1 MKRLAKS
8 VSATLCAS
16 ILCSSVLC
24 YSAFTAF
31 AADTTTAETTASTEA
46 STAASEDVKVVSIKA
61 DADNDYIERDTE
73 TSCYKTKK
81 DGYYSVVQK
90 YDGRY
95 YNDHFDSPDYYSD
108 GFDDYMSAFS
118 FTEFKAGDV
127 METSTWFGDDIEEYI
142 AYSAD
147 GNTISAILKIDTI
160 TFEEY
165 NKGDEAKQCSINAT
179 TYQISKSSTSLVA
192 GFKIDV
198 VSPSYL
204 VSADVYKQGDDGEFH
219 YYSSLSEDSITGE
232 NSLELSYEFFENG
245 KYKVLLTA
253 SDNSWLSLVDT
264 VSGLDTSVKSEDEF
278 SDKKAPTLT
287 IEQENKSG
295 LVDGDVFGITVKSD
309 EKCSIYIGNELFKD
323 VTEATKYVSTNGV
336 YEVLAVD
343 SWGNSTSE
351 KVTVTAFGDG
361 TFPEDTNFDASEN
374 ENILALSNTNKD
386 NFWEDAANGK
396 ISGATSSN
404 GSTSLSSLPQT
415 GGFKVA
421 CVVLSS
427 GIAIAGGAFILKKN
441 GFKFKSR
448 RGKGDK

>member
-24 YSAFTAF
+24 YSAFTAL
-31 AADTTTAETTASTEA
+31 AVDITTAETTASTEA

-73 TSCYKTKK
+73 TSCYKAKK
-81 DGYYSVVQK
+81 DGYYSIVQK
-90 YDGRY
+90 YNGRY
-95 YNDHFDSPDYYSD
+95 YNDHFDAPDYYSD
-108 GFDDYMSAFS
+108 GFDGYMSAFS
-118 FTEFKAGDV
+118 FKEFKAGDV

-142 AYSAD
+142 AYSAN

-165 NKGDEAKQCSINAT
+165 NKDDEAKQCSISAT

-198 VSPSYL
+198 ISPSYL

-219 YYSSLSEDSITGE
+219 YYSSLSEDFITGE
-232 NSLELSYEFFENG
+232 DSLELSYEFFENG

-361 TFPEDTNFDASEN
+361 TFPEDANFDANEN

-396 ISGATSSN
+396 ISGATSSS

-427 GIAIAGGAFILKKN
+427 GIAIAGGVFALKKS

-448 RGKGDK
+448 KGKGDK

>member
-31 AADTTTAETTASTEA
+31 AEDTTTVETMASTEA

-147 GNTISAILKIDTI
+147 GNTISAILKIETLS
-160 TFEEY
+160 ESSVEV
-165 NKGDEAKQCSINAT
+165 
-179 TYQISKSSTSLVA
+179 KSSITASYSIVSETSNECVINVVA
-192 GFKIDV
+192 SLTKGTYF
-198 VSPSYL
+198 L
-204 VSADVYKQGDDGEFH
+204 AGDVYKYNSTDDNYLLVG
-219 YYSSLSEDSITGE
+219 SLADNILGSESISTDF
-232 NSLELSYEFFENG
+232 SIYENG
-245 KYKVLLTA
+245 KYKIYLTA
-253 SDNSWLSLVDT
+253 EDGSWYSIVLTVDNIDSSVISDD
-264 VSGLDTSVKSEDEF
+264 KF

-309 EKCSIYIGNELFKD
+309 EKCSIYIGNELFTD

-361 TFPEDTNFDASEN
+361 TFPEDANFNANEN

-396 ISGATSSN
+396 ISGVSSSN
-404 GSTSLSSLPQT
+404 GSASLSTLPQT

-427 GIAIAGGAFILKKN
+427 GIAIAGGAFVLKKN

-448 RGKGDK
+448 KGKGDK

>member
-24 YSAFTAF
+24 YNAFTAF
-31 AADTTTAETTASTEA
+31 AEDTTTAETTISTEA
-46 STAASEDVKVVSIKA
+46 STAVSEDVKVVSIKA

-95 YNDHFDSPDYYSD
+95 YNNHFDSPDYYSD

-147 GNTISAILKIDTI
+147 GSTISAILKIETLP
-160 TFEEY
+160 ESSVEV
-165 NKGDEAKQCSINAT
+165 
-179 TYQISKSSTSLVA
+179 KSSIDASYSIVSETSTECVINVVA
-192 GFKIDV
+192 SLTRGTYF
-198 VSPSYL
+198 L
-204 VSADVYKQGDDGEFH
+204 TGDVYKYNSTDDNYLLVG
-219 YYSSLSEDSITGE
+219 SLADNILGSESISTDF
-232 NSLELSYEFFENG
+232 SIYENG
-245 KYKVLLTA
+245 KYKIYLTA
-253 SDNSWLSLVDT
+253 EDGSWYSIVFTVDNIDSSVISDD
-264 VSGLDTSVKSEDEF
+264 KF

-309 EKCSIYIGNELFKD
+309 EKCSIYIGNELFTD

-361 TFPEDTNFDASEN
+361 TFPEDANFNANEN

-396 ISGATSSN
+396 ISGVSSSN
-404 GSTSLSSLPQT
+404 GSASLSTLPQT

-427 GIAIAGGAFILKKN
+427 GIAIAGGAFVLKKN

-448 RGKGDK
+448 KGKGDK

>member
-16 ILCSSVLC
+16 ILCSLVLC
-24 YSAFTAF
+24 YNAFTAF
-31 AADTTTAETTASTEA
+31 AEDTTTAETTASTEA
-46 STAASEDVKVVSIKA
+46 STAVSEDVKVVSIKA

-147 GNTISAILKIDTI
+147 GNTISAILKIETLK
-160 TFEEY
+160 ESSVEV
-165 NKGDEAKQCSINAT
+165 KSSINASYSIVSET
-179 TYQISKSSTSLVA
+179 SNECVINVVASLTKGTYFLA
-192 GFKIDV
+192 G
-198 VSPSYL
+198 
-204 VSADVYKQGDDGEFH
+204 DVYKYNSTDDNYLLVG
-219 YYSSLSEDSITGE
+219 SLADNILGSESISTDF
-232 NSLELSYEFFENG
+232 SIYENG
-245 KYKVLLTA
+245 KYKIYLTA
-253 SDNSWLSLVDT
+253 EDGSWYSIVLTVDNIDSSVISDD
-264 VSGLDTSVKSEDEF
+264 KF

-309 EKCSIYIGNELFKD
+309 EKCSIYIGNELFTD

-361 TFPEDTNFDASEN
+361 TFPEDANFNANEN

-386 NFWEDAANGK
+386 SFWEDAANGK
-396 ISGATSSN
+396 ISGVSSSN
-404 GSTSLSSLPQT
+404 GSTSLSTLPQT

-427 GIAIAGGAFILKKN
+427 GIAIAGGAFVLKKN
-441 GFKFKSR
+441 GFKFKGR
-448 RGKGDK
+448 KGKGDK

>member
-31 AADTTTAETTASTEA
+31 AADTTTAETTTSTEV

-73 TSCYKTKK
+73 TSCFKAKK

-90 YDGRY
+90 YNGRY
-95 YNDHFDSPDYYSD
+95 YNDHFDAPDYYSA

-127 METSTWFGDDIEEYI
+127 METSIWIGDDIEEYI

-147 GNTISAILKIDTI
+147 GNTVSAILKIETLSED
-160 TFEEY
+160 FGE
-165 NKGDEAKQCSINAT
+165 
-179 TYQISKSSTSLVA
+179 SKSSITASYS
-192 GFKIDV
+192 V
-198 VSPSYL
+198 VSKTSTECVINVVASL
-204 VSADVYKQGDDGEFH
+204 TSATYFLTGDVYKYNSADDN
-219 YYSSLSEDSITGE
+219 YLLVDSLTDNVLGSDSIDADF
-232 NSLELSYEFFENG
+232 SIYENG
-245 KYKVLLTA
+245 KYKIYLTA
-253 SDNSWLSLVDT
+253 EDGSWYSIVLTVDNIDS
-264 VSGLDTSVKSEDEF
+264 SVKSEDEF

-343 SWGNSTSE
+343 SWGNSTSD
-351 KVTVTAFGDG
+351 KVIVTAFGDG
-361 TFPEDTNFDASEN
+361 TFPEDANFDANEN

-396 ISGATSSN
+396 ISGATSSS

-427 GIAIAGGAFILKKN
+427 GIAIAGGAFALKKS

-448 RGKGDK
+448 KGKGDK